1 MDKCTDKQRKNDEK
15 KKEKRDRQTQRDR
28 KAGVIDGVYTIIH
41 LLLQDRGENEKK
53 RP

>member
-1 MDKCTDKQRKNDEK
+1 MWINVPTNKERMIK
-15 KKEKRDRQTQRDR
+15 KRRRNRQTQRDR

-41 LLLQDRGENEKK
+41 LLLQERGENEKK